1 MQQKLFLKDQ
11 SKKKDKGIN
20 YCYKLK
26 FINPFNIKIQLLS
39 NKLSKIKKMYTYF
52 WNIVEI
58 IL

>member
-20 YCYKLK
+20 YWYKLK